1 MQTTNTVSRRVYLP
15 EAWIIDVE
23 AVRNNMEAVYNI
35 SLGAPALL
43 DELHQLAEP
52 EVVGTLL
59 GTGIEFLEENVVEIT
74 FDDASR
80 RFHGNDYSV
89 YLKGKGIVVGE
100 QFVLKR
106 ITGFYTMPAER
117 LL

>member
-35 SLGAPALL
+35 SMGAPALL
-43 DELHQLAEP
+43 DELHQLSEP

-89 YLKGKGIVVGE
+89 YLKGKGIVVGD